1 MEWWIWLIISVS
13 IILIIFIVYKLYMRK
28 SRGLKMRKSRGL
40 QQIEKSEEKTIN
52 QKNNIDRACERWRE
66 ENEKS
71 LENIG
76 IGITPP
82 NKKCKYSDGEDDD
95 FY

>member
-13 IILIIFIVYKLYMRK
+13 IIFVIFIVYKLYMGKNNIKK
-28 SRGLKMRKSRGL
+28 SRSL
-40 QQIEKSEEKTIN
+40 QHIEKSEENNIK
-52 QKNNIDRACERWRE
+52 QKNNIDEACERWRA

-71 LENIG
+71 LEDIG

-82 NKKCKYSDGEDDD
+82 NEGCKYSDEEDDD
-95 FY
+95 F

>member
-13 IILIIFIVYKLYMRK
+13 IMLIIFIVYKLYMRK

-71 LENIG
+71 LKAIG
-76 IGITPP
+76 IRTNPP
-82 NKKCKYSDGEDDD
+82 YKECEYGDEENDELY
-95 FY
+95 